1 MKACETGRSGLPP
14 GVAIRRMAPFVLDPR
29 AAAPQNDWQSE
40 HRPIH
45 TKDTLWQDIVSE
57 YSNLSLTYPCRDRL
71 AAIAGIAERMAAES
85 QDVYVAGLWIK
96 AELINSGK
104 VTLLKEE
111 LEPWATVFNRLQ
123 PPMAGRGVKG
133 PPTSLLWRVSP
144 TTGKRRER
152 FSEVAP
158 SWSWASVDGGVSFP
172 IISETLVRLA
182 WIVDVGV
189 NVVDGMEKFGQTAS
203 AKLTLEGLLMPA
215 TWDTGVQG
223 RVSGKDEPINV
234 EGYNANVYGIE
245 QPARCV
251 FDCGIAVLVDQ
262 ANVKALAVVN
272 VGPTVREV

>member
-123 PPMAGRGVKG
+123 PPMAGRG
-133 PPTSLLWRVSP
+133 
-144 TTGKRRER
+144 
-152 FSEVAP
+152 
-158 SWSWASVDGGVSFP
+158 WSWASVDGGVSFP

-251 FDCGIAVLVDQ
+251 FDCGMAVLVDQ